1 MKNKIIYLSLV
12 TVFIAACSA
21 KDTKA
26 ELEELKKQKAEIET
40 KIATLEEAIAKTDT
54 ANKEIKLIE
63 IATLAI
69 KAQTFKTYIEVQGRV
84 DADENVSL
92 SSEAP
97 GTLTKINVKVGD
109 QVSKGQVLAETD
121 TRAIQQQIADLQIS
135 LDFATQ
141 VYDKQK
147 KLWDE
152 KIGTEIQF
160 LQAKNTKDGL
170 EKKLAT
176 LQEQISMSR
185 IISPIN
191 GNVDEVN
198 VKIGQ
203 AIAPGSPAISV
214 INFNNLKVKA
224 EVAESYSARIK
235 NGNEVQIL
243 FPDFKDSITSKV
255 NYASRS
261 INALTRTFKVEVI
274 LDNNKEYHPNMV
286 AKLKINDYQSPT
298 PQLIVAEKY
307 IQKGANES
315 YIMVAE
321 NGIAVKKLVTINH
334 QYNGN
339 AEISSGLK
347 EGDLI
352 ITDGYD
358 LVNDGDP
365 VKIKQ

>member
-21 KDTKA
+21 KDNKA

-40 KIATLEEAIAKTDT
+40 KIATLEAAIAKTDT
-54 ANKEIKLIE
+54 ANKEIKVIE
-63 IATLAI
+63 ITALPVN
-69 KAQTFKTYIEVQGRV
+69 AQTFKTYIEVQGRV

-92 SSEAP
+92 SSELP
-97 GTLTKINVKVGD
+97 GTLTKINVKVGE

-121 TRAIQQQIADLQIS
+121 TRAIQQQIADLQTS

-160 LQAKNTKDGL
+160 LQAKNTKESL

-176 LQEQISMSR
+176 LQEQITMSR

-203 AIAPGSPAISV
+203 AIAPGVPAINV

-243 FPDFKDSITSKV
+243 FPDFNDSIISKV

-261 INALTRTFKVEVI
+261 INALTRTFNVEVI

-307 IQKGANES
+307 IQKGTNES

-321 NGIAVKKLVTINH
+321 NDKAVKKTVTINH

-358 LVNDGDP
+358 LVNDGDAI
-365 VKIKQ
+365 KIKQ